1 MRAASFPFF
10 LTLFSFFFLPLCVRL
25 GPSSP
30 PILEMTV
37 EGDSLR
43 STNGHAF
50 ARAGQ
55 SIRVVCTSGGGQPE
69 PDLNL
74 YRNGIPVPGVHP
86 RKKENSLTFVV
97 GKEDNSIVWQCRAAN
112 SLATVSSNEI
122 VLNVLCKL
130 FGLPFY
136 LETNHKFF
144 GLVLYFTATL
154 PKYVFS

>member
-1 MRAASFPFF
+1 
-10 LTLFSFFFLPLCVRL
+10 
-25 GPSSP
+25 
-30 PILEMTV
+30 MTV

-136 LETNHKFF
+136 LEKNLKFF